1 MTAYYNE
8 IEPSAVAWLR
18 DLIKRG
24 LIADGIVDD
33 RSIEDV
39 QPDDLKGFTQCHFF
53 AGIGGWS
60 LALRM
65 AGWAD
70 DRPVWT
76 GSCPCQPFSDA
87 GKGKG
92 LSDERHLWPAVYRLI
107 KECAPDVVFGE
118 QVASKD
124 ALGWLDVVR
133 ADLEG
138 SDYAVGAIDTC
149 AASVGAFHIRQ
160 RLYWVADRAIY
171 RREQVGQ
178 DLGGGTERGIAQG
191 VEQRPAGGGSRDVAN
206 AHQEQRYGT
215 WGVGPGRGLEPADS
229 GASTS
234 SMADTNG
241 RGRTP
246 GTQGFEQGHGSGGGP
261 AIELESDSSA
271 NGPVVDASGSGC
283 GPLDRERNESARSQ
297 VPVGGSSLPGSRL
310 GNTSGSGGGRDT
322 GTIPGAQAP
331 CGVERALTGH
341 LPDQPIASSTAA
353 GTVVHPSS
361 PGSPVGRDQRSD
373 PGQELPPAE
382 RASGGIVSVADPG
395 LQRRPESSLY
405 IRSTGQ
411 DQATPLERGASLW
424 SSCDWYPCAD
434 GRKRPAQSGIQ
445 PLAARVPDR
454 VVRVCPACLC
464 AGILDDDARH
474 QVQAQE
480 HDQDTSLEGVCVC
493 VGSAASMAPMCTLQC
508 SGRIGCR
515 SCTGRVIRSCLSKR
529 PTSSGRTWT

>member
-18 DLIKRG
+18 ELIKRG

-39 QPDDLKGFTQCHFF
+39 HPDDLKGFTQCHWFG
-53 AGIGGWS
+53 GIGGWS

-92 LSDERHLWPAVYRLI
+92 LSDERHLWPAFYRLI

-160 RLYWVADRAIY
+160 RLYWVADRTIY
-171 RREQVGQ
+171 RRGQVGQ
-178 DLGGGTERGIAQG
+178 DLGRGTERGIAQG
-191 VEQRPAGGGSRDVAN
+191 MEQRPAGGSSRDVAN

-271 NGPVVDASGSGC
+271 NGPLAH
-283 GPLDRERNESARSQ
+283 P
-297 VPVGGSSLPGSRL
+297 
-310 GNTSGSGGGRDT
+310 
-322 GTIPGAQAP
+322 
-331 CGVERALTGH
+331 
-341 LPDQPIASSTAA
+341 SSTAASILEDAHGVGCQRMREEPAYGLSGPAGQILIPAAA

-382 RASGGIVSVADPG
+382 RASGGIVPVADPS

-411 DQATPLERGASLW
+411 DQATPLERGAGLW
-424 SSCDWYPCAD
+424 CSCDWYPCAD

-464 AGILDDDARH
+464 AGILDDDVRH
-474 QVQAQE
+474 QVQARE
-480 HDQDTSLEGVCVC
+480 HDQRTSLEGVCGICGEHGPYVYTAMLRSNR
-493 VGSAASMAPMCTLQC
+493 VPVLHGAGNSIVPQQAAHFIRAYLD
-508 SGRIGCR
+508 
-515 SCTGRVIRSCLSKR
+515 VI
-529 PTSSGRTWT
+529 